1 MESPKTIM
9 SHKVMFESPPSRRWA
24 SFRKKNSLRPIVYTY
39 NNTKPNYNTTTS
51 LKQSSPIIRQ
61 TFSRNPRHTTSN
73 ITIRNPLRRSKLR
86 GKLGI
91 QPRQGQ
97 QSSQFQ
103 FSKGSPKM
111 LRKLPLN
118 NTRKALSFNVIN
130 TNNNNSNSHNS
141 NNSSNSHNSNNSSN
155 SHNSNNNNSS
165 NSITNSNM
173 NYSNSNNSNNSNNSH
188 NANNANSMKTLRN
201 RRGAIIPDQIPVS
214 SMNRLYNTYKLP
226 ISSLMA
232 SRRREIYS

>member
-1 MESPKTIM
+1 MQSPLLRRAGLQRYFRSPSKLLSPSKLRSTNKLRSMANIMESPKTIM
-9 SHKVMFESPPSRRWA
+9 SHKVMFESPPSRRWT
-24 SFRKKNSLRPIVYTY
+24 SFRKKNAMRPIVYTY
-39 NNTKPNYNTTTS
+39 NNTNTKYNTTTS

-61 TFSRNPRHTTSN
+61 TFSRNPQHTTSN

-130 TNNNNSNSHNS
+130 TNTNNNMNY
-141 NNSSNSHNSNNSSN
+141 
-155 SHNSNNNNSS
+155 SNNNNSNNNSS
-165 NSITNSNM
+165 N
-173 NYSNSNNSNNSNNSH
+173 NNSNNSNN
-188 NANNANSMKTLRN
+188 KTLRR

-214 SMNRLYNTYKLP
+214 SMNRLYNTYRP
-226 ISSLMA
+226 TGDFMPP
-232 SRRREIYS
+232 RREI